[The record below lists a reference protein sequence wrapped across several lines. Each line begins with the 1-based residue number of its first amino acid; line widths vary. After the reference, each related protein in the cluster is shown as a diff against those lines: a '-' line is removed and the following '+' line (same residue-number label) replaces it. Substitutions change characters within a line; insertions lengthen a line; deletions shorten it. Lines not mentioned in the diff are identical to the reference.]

1 MSEERVLS
9 CLAAHPLL
17 PSPASC
23 VCEARF
29 SSSAS
34 IGTAWPD
41 RLGALYGSPPAFRQG
56 GQ

>member
-17 PSPASC
+17 PSLASC